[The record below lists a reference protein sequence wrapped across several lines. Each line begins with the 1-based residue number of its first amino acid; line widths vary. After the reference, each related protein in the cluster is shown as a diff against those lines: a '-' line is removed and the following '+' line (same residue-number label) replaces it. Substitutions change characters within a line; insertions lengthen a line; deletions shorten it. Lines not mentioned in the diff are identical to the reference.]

1 MSRPTARFES
11 SFRPAEAAQVWA
23 ALALGLVALTLA
35 WALLHLPAFDR
46 FQIIDTPVYQE
57 YGEAMADGRVPYRD
71 FEVEY
76 PPAALPLFVLPTLAP
91 SEHYG
96 SVFDVLMLA
105 CAAFTIAFGLAA
117 LAALEASPAR
127 LAAAAL
133 FMGLAPLALGS
144 VVLSRY
150 DFWPA
155 ALVAAALAAF
165 VSGRERVGFG
175 VLGLAVA
182 AKVYPAVLLP
192 LGLAYVWRR
201 HGPREAA
208 VGLLAFAGVLGAVL
222 LPFLLIAPGGLWA
235 SLSEQLG
242 RPLQIESLGSAA
254 LLAAHRLGLY
264 EPGVVSSHG
273 SQNLSGALPDALAAL
288 LTIAQAA
295 ALVAVWALF
304 ARGAAAGERLLTGSA
319 AAVAAFIAFAKVL
332 SPQFL
337 IWLVPLVP
345 LVAGSTGLAACSLL
359 GAALVTTQLWFP
371 TRYWDVVALQR
382 AGWLVLVRDLLLVA
396 LLGVL
401 LAALAQGPAR
411 KVSQGA

>member
-11 SFRPAEAAQVWA
+11 SFRPAEAAPVWA
-23 ALALGLVALTLA
+23 ALALGVVALTLA

-57 YGEAMADGRVPYRD
+57 YGEAMADGQVPYRD

-76 PPAALPLFVLPTLAP
+76 PPAALPLFWLPTLAP
-91 SEHYG
+91 SEHYD
-96 SVFDVLMLA
+96 SVFDWLMWA
-105 CAAFTIAFGLAA
+105 CAAAAIVFALAA

-127 LAAAAL
+127 LAAAAV

-165 VSGRERVGFG
+165 VFGRERAGFG
-175 VLGLAVA
+175 VLALAVA
-182 AKVYPAVLLP
+182 AKIYPAVLLP
-192 LGLAYVWRR
+192 VALAYVWRR

-208 VGLLAFAGVLGAVL
+208 LGLATFAAVLGAVL
-222 LPFLLIAPGGLWA
+222 LPFLVVAPGGLWA
-235 SLSEQLG
+235 SLSDQLG
-242 RPLQIESLGSAA
+242 RPLQLESLGSAV
-254 LLAAHRLGLY
+254 LLAAHQLGLY
-264 EPGVVSSHG
+264 EPEVVSTHG
-273 SQNLSGALPDALAAL
+273 SQNLAGALPGAFAVL
-288 LTIAQAA
+288 LTLAQAA
-295 ALVAVWALF
+295 ALIAVWALF
-304 ARGAAAGERLLTGSA
+304 ARGGAGRERLLAGSA
-319 AAVAAFIAFAKVL
+319 AAVAAFVAFAKVL

-345 LVAGSTGLAACSLL
+345 LVAGGAGLAAATLL

-371 TRYWDVVALQR
+371 TRYWDVVALEPV
-382 AGWLVLVRDLLLVA
+382 GWLVLVRDLLLVA
-396 LLGVL
+396 LVGVL
-401 LAALAQGPAR
+401 LALLARQPR
-411 KVSQGA
+411 GAPRSA

>member
-11 SFRPAEAAQVWA
+11 SFPSAEAAVWA
-23 ALALGLVALTLA
+23 ALALGLVTLTLA

-76 PPAALPLFVLPTLAP
+76 PPAALPLFWLPTLAP
-91 SEHYG
+91 AEHYR
-96 SVFDVLMLA
+96 SVFDWLMWA
-105 CAAFTIAFGLAA
+105 CAAAAVAFA
-117 LAALEASPAR
+117 LAALVAR
-127 LAAAAL
+127 DATPPRLTAAAV

-155 ALVAAALAAF
+155 ALVAAAVAAL

-175 VLGLAVA
+175 VLGLAVT
-182 AKVYPAVLLP
+182 AKIYPAVLLP
-192 LGLAYVWRR
+192 VALAYVWRR
-201 HGPREAA
+201 RGPREAA
-208 VGLLAFAGVLGAVL
+208 LGLAVFVGVVAAVT
-222 LPFLLIAPGGLWA
+222 LPFLLVAADGLWE
-235 SLSEQLG
+235 SLSDQLG
-242 RPLQIESLGSAA
+242 RPLQIESLGSAL
-254 LLAAHRLGLY
+254 LLAADRLGVY
-264 EPGVVSSHG
+264 DAEVVSTHG
-273 SQNLSGALPDALAAL
+273 SQNLAGSLPDALAVL
-288 LTIAQAA
+288 LTLGQAA
-295 ALVAVWALF
+295 ALIAVWALF
-304 ARGAAAGERLLTGSA
+304 ARGAAGEDRFLAGSA

-345 LVAGSTGLAACSLL
+345 LVAGGAGLAAGALL
-359 GAALVTTQLWFP
+359 GAALVTTHLWFP
-371 TRYWDVVALQR
+371 SRYWDVVAIEPV
-382 AGWLVLVRDLLLVA
+382 AWLVLVRDLVLVA

-401 LAALAQGPAR
+401 LATLVTR
-411 KVSQGA
+411 VRGASRSV

>member
-11 SFRPAEAAQVWA
+11 SFPSAEAAVWA
-23 ALALGLVALTLA
+23 ALALGLVTLTLA

-76 PPAALPLFVLPTLAP
+76 PPAALPLFWLPTLAP
-91 SEHYG
+91 AEHYR
-96 SVFDVLMLA
+96 SVFDWLMWA
-105 CAAFTIAFGLAA
+105 CAAAAVAFA
-117 LAALEASPAR
+117 LAALVARDATPAR
-127 LAAAAL
+127 LTAAAV

-155 ALVAAALAAF
+155 ALVAAAVAAL

-175 VLGLAVA
+175 VLGLAVT
-182 AKVYPAVLLP
+182 AKIYPAVLLP
-192 LGLAYVWRR
+192 VALAYVWRR
-201 HGPREAA
+201 RGPREAA
-208 VGLLAFAGVLGAVL
+208 VGLAVFVGVVAAVT
-222 LPFLLIAPGGLWA
+222 LPFLLVAADGLWE
-235 SLSEQLG
+235 SLSDQLG
-242 RPLQIESLGSAA
+242 RPLQIESLGSAL
-254 LLAAHRLGLY
+254 LLAADRLGVY
-264 EPGVVSSHG
+264 DAEVVSTHG
-273 SQNLSGALPDALAAL
+273 SQNLAGSLPDALAVL
-288 LTIAQAA
+288 LTLGQAA
-295 ALVAVWALF
+295 ALIAVWALF
-304 ARGAAAGERLLTGSA
+304 ARGAAGEDRFLAGYA

-345 LVAGSTGLAACSLL
+345 LVAGGAGLAAAALL
-359 GAALVTTQLWFP
+359 GAALVTTHLWFP
-371 TRYWDVVALQR
+371 SRYWDVVAVEPV
-382 AGWLVLVRDLLLVA
+382 AWLVLVRDLVLVA

-401 LAALAQGPAR
+401 LATLVTRAR
-411 KVSQGA
+411 GASRSV